1 MNIENVNKNNL
12 RVKEFTL
19 PFKYSF
25 IQSFL
30 LTFIAELGSNSFVF
44 LIFFREKANK
54 YLILIGA
61 LLGEIIMNL
70 LSIFIGYS
78 FDLFINK
85 TIIDNISI
93 AILILYSLILLYKYS
108 QEKNFSEVTT
118 TENQK
123 KVLLPPLKISS
134 IPSKDYSSSYKRNN
148 RSLTIIPE
156 INEDSVYDDNNL
168 NTPLLE
174 NLSSKIFSP
183 NNDNNNIVEGSYRNL
198 DTQITTEEQIT
209 DENNSSI
216 LNTFWITLTQ
226 IIFSEFGEKVEIC
239 NIVLSATF
247 NVQGVLF
254 GSSFALIIICVIG
267 IFVSDNFI
275 LKFLNQRLF
284 NFISAVIIL
293 FYGIEIYFFK
303 KN

>member
-1 MNIENVNKNNL
+1 MNIENVNYNKL

-30 LTFIAELGSNSFVF
+30 LTFIAELSSNSFVF

-61 LLGEIIMNL
+61 LLGEIVMNL

-78 FDLFINK
+78 FDLFVSK
-85 TIIDNISI
+85 TIIDNLSI
-93 AILILYSLILLYKYS
+93 AILILYSLILLYKYT

-134 IPSKDYSSSYKRNN
+134 IPNKDYSSSYKRNN
-148 RSLTIIPE
+148 KSLTIIPE

-183 NNDNNNIVEGSYRNL
+183 NNDNTNVVENSYRNL
-198 DTQITTEEQIT
+198 ETQITTEEQIDDNT
-209 DENNSSI
+209 NSI
-216 LNTFWITLTQ
+216 LNTFWISLTQ
-226 IIFSEFGEKVEIC
+226 IIFSEFGEKVEIS

-254 GSSFALIIICVIG
+254 GSSLALIIICFIG

-275 LKFLNQRLF
+275 LQFLNQRLF
-284 NFISAVIIL
+284 NFISALIIL
-293 FYGIEIYFFK
+293 CYGIEIYIFK
-303 KN
+303 

>member
-1 MNIENVNKNNL
+1 
-12 RVKEFTL
+12 
-19 PFKYSF
+19 
-25 IQSFL
+25 
-30 LTFIAELGSNSFVF
+30 
-44 LIFFREKANK
+44 
-54 YLILIGA
+54 
-61 LLGEIIMNL
+61 MNL

-303 KN
+303 

>member
-1 MNIENVNKNNL
+1 MNIENVNNNEI
-12 RVKEFTL
+12 RVKEFNL
-19 PFKYSF
+19 SFKYSF

-30 LTFIAELGSNSFVF
+30 LTFLAELGSNSFVF

-54 YLILIGA
+54 YFILIGA

-78 FDLFINK
+78 FDLFIYK
-85 TIIDNISI
+85 SIIDNLSI
-93 AILILYSLILLYKYS
+93 TILIFYSLILLYKIS
-108 QEKNFSEVTT
+108 QEKNYSEVTT

-123 KVLLPPLKISS
+123 KVLLPPLKISN
-134 IPSKDYSSSYKRNN
+134 IPNKDYSSSYKRNN
-148 RSLTIIPE
+148 KSLTIIPE
-156 INEDSVYDDNNL
+156 INEDSAFDDNNL

-183 NNDNNNIVEGSYRNL
+183 NNDNNNIIENSYRNL
-198 DTQITTEEQIT
+198 DTQLTTEEQI
-209 DENNSSI
+209 DDNNNSI
-216 LNTFWITLTQ
+216 YNTFWITLTQ

-303 KN
+303 

>member
-1 MNIENVNKNNL
+1 MNIENVNNNEI
-12 RVKEFTL
+12 RVKEFNL
-19 PFKYSF
+19 SFKYSF

-54 YLILIGA
+54 YFILIGA

-78 FDLFINK
+78 FDLFIYK
-85 TIIDNISI
+85 SIIDNLSI
-93 AILILYSLILLYKYS
+93 TILIFYSLILLYKIS
-108 QEKNFSEVTT
+108 QEKNYSEVTT

-156 INEDSVYDDNNL
+156 INEDSAFDDNNL

-183 NNDNNNIVEGSYRNL
+183 NNDNNNIIENSYRNL
-198 DTQITTEEQIT
+198 DTQLTTEEQI
-209 DENNSSI
+209 DDNNNSI
-216 LNTFWITLTQ
+216 YNTFWITLTQ

-254 GSSFALIIICVIG
+254 GSSFALIIICFIG
-267 IFVSDNFI
+267 IFVSENFI
-275 LKFLNQRLF
+275 LNFLNQRLF
-284 NFISAVIIL
+284 NFISALIIL
-293 FYGIEIYFFK
+293 CYGIEIYLFK
-303 KN
+303 

>member
-1 MNIENVNKNNL
+1 MNIENVNNNEI
-12 RVKEFTL
+12 RVKEFNL
-19 PFKYSF
+19 SFKYSF

-30 LTFIAELGSNSFVF
+30 LTFLAELGSNSFVF

-54 YLILIGA
+54 YFILIGA

-78 FDLFINK
+78 FDLFIYK
-85 TIIDNISI
+85 SIIDNLSI
-93 AILILYSLILLYKYS
+93 TILIFYSLFLLYKIS
-108 QEKNFSEVTT
+108 QEKNYSEVTT

-123 KVLLPPLKISS
+123 KVLLPPLKISN
-134 IPSKDYSSSYKRNN
+134 IQNKDYSSSYKRNN
-148 RSLTIIPE
+148 KSLTIIPE
-156 INEDSVYDDNNL
+156 INEDSAFDDNNL

-183 NNDNNNIVEGSYRNL
+183 NNDNNNIIENSYRNL
-198 DTQITTEEQIT
+198 DTQLTTEEQI
-209 DENNSSI
+209 DDNNNSI
-216 LNTFWITLTQ
+216 YNTFWITLTQ

-254 GSSFALIIICVIG
+254 GSSFALIIICFIG
-267 IFVSDNFI
+267 IFVSENFI
-275 LKFLNQRLF
+275 LNFLNQRLF
-284 NFISAVIIL
+284 NFISALIIL
-293 FYGIEIYFFK
+293 CYGIEIYLFK
-303 KN
+303 

>member
-1 MNIENVNKNNL
+1 MNIENVNYNKL
-12 RVKEFTL
+12 RVKEFNL
-19 PFKYSF
+19 PFNYSF

-30 LTFIAELGSNSFVF
+30 LTFIAELSSNSFVF

-61 LLGEIIMNL
+61 LLGEIVMNL

-78 FDLFINK
+78 FDLFVSK
-85 TIIDNISI
+85 TIIDNLSI
-93 AILILYSLILLYKYS
+93 AILILYSLILLYKYT

-134 IPSKDYSSSYKRNN
+134 IPNKDYSSSYKRNN
-148 RSLTIIPE
+148 KSLTIIPE
-156 INEDSVYDDNNL
+156 INEHSVFDDNNL

-183 NNDNNNIVEGSYRNL
+183 NNDNTNVVENSYRNL
-198 DTQITTEEQIT
+198 ETQITTEEQIDDNT
-209 DENNSSI
+209 NSI
-216 LNTFWITLTQ
+216 LNTFWISLTQ
-226 IIFSEFGEKVEIC
+226 IIFSEFGEKVEIS

-254 GSSFALIIICVIG
+254 GSSLALIIICFIG

-275 LKFLNQRLF
+275 LQFLNQRLF
-284 NFISAVIIL
+284 NFISALIIL
-293 FYGIEIYFFK
+293 FYGIEIYIFK
-303 KN
+303 

>member
-1 MNIENVNKNNL
+1 MNIENVNNNEI
-12 RVKEFTL
+12 RVKEFNL
-19 PFKYSF
+19 SFKYSF

-30 LTFIAELGSNSFVF
+30 LTFLAELGSNSFVF

-54 YLILIGA
+54 YFILIGA

-78 FDLFINK
+78 FDLFIYK
-85 TIIDNISI
+85 SIIDNLSI
-93 AILILYSLILLYKYS
+93 TILIFYSLILLYKIS
-108 QEKNFSEVTT
+108 QEKNYSEVTT

-123 KVLLPPLKISS
+123 KVLLPPLKISN
-134 IPSKDYSSSYKRNN
+134 IQNKDYSSSYKRNN
-148 RSLTIIPE
+148 KSLTIIPE
-156 INEDSVYDDNNL
+156 INEDSAFDDNNL

-183 NNDNNNIVEGSYRNL
+183 NNDNNNIIENSYRNL
-198 DTQITTEEQIT
+198 DTQITTEEQI
-209 DENNSSI
+209 DDNNNSI
-216 LNTFWITLTQ
+216 YNTFWITLTQ

-254 GSSFALIIICVIG
+254 GSSFALIIICFIG
-267 IFVSDNFI
+267 IFVSENFI
-275 LKFLNQRLF
+275 LNFLNQRLF
-284 NFISAVIIL
+284 NFISALIIL
-293 FYGIEIYFFK
+293 CYGIEIYLFK
-303 KN
+303 

>member
-1 MNIENVNKNNL
+1 MNIENVNNNEI
-12 RVKEFTL
+12 RVKEFNL
-19 PFKYSF
+19 SFKYSF

-30 LTFIAELGSNSFVF
+30 LTFLAELGSNSFVF

-54 YLILIGA
+54 YFILIGA

-78 FDLFINK
+78 FDLFIYK
-85 TIIDNISI
+85 SIIDNLSI
-93 AILILYSLILLYKYS
+93 TILIFYSLILLYKIS
-108 QEKNFSEVTT
+108 QEKNYSEVTT

-123 KVLLPPLKISS
+123 KVLLPPLKISN
-134 IPSKDYSSSYKRNN
+134 IQNKDYSSSYKRNN
-148 RSLTIIPE
+148 KSLTIIPE
-156 INEDSVYDDNNL
+156 INEDSAFDDNNL

-183 NNDNNNIVEGSYRNL
+183 NNDNNNIIENSYRNL
-198 DTQITTEEQIT
+198 DTQLTTEEQI
-209 DENNSSI
+209 DDNNNSI
-216 LNTFWITLTQ
+216 YNTFWITLTQ

-254 GSSFALIIICVIG
+254 GSSFALIIICFIG
-267 IFVSDNFI
+267 IFVSENFI
-275 LKFLNQRLF
+275 LNFLNQRLF
-284 NFISAVIIL
+284 NFISALIIL
-293 FYGIEIYFFK
+293 CYGIEIYLFK
-303 KN
+303 

>member
-1 MNIENVNKNNL
+1 MNIENVNNNEI
-12 RVKEFTL
+12 RVKEFNL
-19 PFKYSF
+19 SFKYSF

-30 LTFIAELGSNSFVF
+30 LTFLAELGSNSFVF

-54 YLILIGA
+54 YFILIGA

-78 FDLFINK
+78 FDLFIYK
-85 TIIDNISI
+85 SIIDNLSI
-93 AILILYSLILLYKYS
+93 TILIFYSLILLYKIS
-108 QEKNFSEVTT
+108 QEKNYSEVIT

-123 KVLLPPLKISS
+123 KVLLPPLKISN
-134 IPSKDYSSSYKRNN
+134 IQNKDYSSSYKRNN
-148 RSLTIIPE
+148 KSLTIIPE
-156 INEDSVYDDNNL
+156 INEDSAFDDNNL

-183 NNDNNNIVEGSYRNL
+183 NNDNTNVVENSYRNL
-198 DTQITTEEQIT
+198 ETQITTEEQIDDNT
-209 DENNSSI
+209 NSI
-216 LNTFWITLTQ
+216 LNTFWISLTQ

-254 GSSFALIIICVIG
+254 GSSFALIIICFIG
-267 IFVSDNFI
+267 IFVSENFI
-275 LKFLNQRLF
+275 LNFLNQRLF
-284 NFISAVIIL
+284 NFISALIIL
-293 FYGIEIYFFK
+293 CYGIEIYLFK
-303 KN
+303 

>member
-303 KN
+303 

>member
-1 MNIENVNKNNL
+1 MNIENVNNNEI
-12 RVKEFTL
+12 RVKEFNL
-19 PFKYSF
+19 SFKYSF

-30 LTFIAELGSNSFVF
+30 LTFLAELGSNSFVF

-54 YLILIGA
+54 YFILIGA

-78 FDLFINK
+78 FDLFIYK
-85 TIIDNISI
+85 SIIDNLSI
-93 AILILYSLILLYKYS
+93 TILIFYSLFLLYKIS
-108 QEKNFSEVTT
+108 QEKNYSEVIT

-123 KVLLPPLKISS
+123 KVLLPPLKISN
-134 IPSKDYSSSYKRNN
+134 IQNKDYSSSYKRNN
-148 RSLTIIPE
+148 KSLTIIPE
-156 INEDSVYDDNNL
+156 INEDSAFDDNNL

-183 NNDNNNIVEGSYRNL
+183 NNDNNNIIENSYRNL
-198 DTQITTEEQIT
+198 DTQLTTEEQI
-209 DENNSSI
+209 DDNNNSI
-216 LNTFWITLTQ
+216 YNTFWITLTQ

-254 GSSFALIIICVIG
+254 GSSFALIIICFIG
-267 IFVSDNFI
+267 IFVSENFI
-275 LKFLNQRLF
+275 LNFLNQRLF
-284 NFISAVIIL
+284 NFISALIIL
-293 FYGIEIYFFK
+293 CYGIEIYLFK
-303 KN
+303 

>member
-30 LTFIAELGSNSFVF
+30 LTFLAELGSNSFVF

-303 KN
+303 

>member
-1 MNIENVNKNNL
+1 MNIENVNYNKL
-12 RVKEFTL
+12 RVKEFNL
-19 PFKYSF
+19 PFNYSF

-30 LTFIAELGSNSFVF
+30 LTFIAELSSNSFVF

-61 LLGEIIMNL
+61 LLGEIVMNL

-78 FDLFINK
+78 FDLFVSK
-85 TIIDNISI
+85 TIIDNLSI
-93 AILILYSLILLYKYS
+93 AILILYSLILLYKYT

-134 IPSKDYSSSYKRNN
+134 IPNKDYSSSYKRNN
-148 RSLTIIPE
+148 KSLTIIPE
-156 INEDSVYDDNNL
+156 INEDSAFDDNNL

-183 NNDNNNIVEGSYRNL
+183 NNDNTNVVENSYRNL
-198 DTQITTEEQIT
+198 ETQITTEEQIDDNT
-209 DENNSSI
+209 NSI
-216 LNTFWITLTQ
+216 LNTFWISLTQ

-254 GSSFALIIICVIG
+254 GSSFALIIICFIG
-267 IFVSDNFI
+267 IFVSENFI
-275 LKFLNQRLF
+275 LNFLNQRLF
-284 NFISAVIIL
+284 NFISALIIL
-293 FYGIEIYFFK
+293 CYGIEIYLFK
-303 KN
+303 

>member
-1 MNIENVNKNNL
+1 MNIENVNNNEI
-12 RVKEFTL
+12 RVKEFNL
-19 PFKYSF
+19 SFKYSF

-30 LTFIAELGSNSFVF
+30 LTFLAELGSNSFVF

-54 YLILIGA
+54 YFILIGA

-70 LSIFIGYS
+70 LSIFVGYS
-78 FDLFINK
+78 FDLFIYK
-85 TIIDNISI
+85 SIIDNLSI
-93 AILILYSLILLYKYS
+93 TILIFYSLILLYKIS
-108 QEKNFSEVTT
+108 QEKNYSEVTT

-123 KVLLPPLKISS
+123 KVLLPPLKISN
-134 IPSKDYSSSYKRNN
+134 IQNKDYSSSYKRNN
-148 RSLTIIPE
+148 KSLTIIPE
-156 INEDSVYDDNNL
+156 INEDSAFDDNNL

-183 NNDNNNIVEGSYRNL
+183 NNDNNNIIENSYRNL

-303 KN
+303 